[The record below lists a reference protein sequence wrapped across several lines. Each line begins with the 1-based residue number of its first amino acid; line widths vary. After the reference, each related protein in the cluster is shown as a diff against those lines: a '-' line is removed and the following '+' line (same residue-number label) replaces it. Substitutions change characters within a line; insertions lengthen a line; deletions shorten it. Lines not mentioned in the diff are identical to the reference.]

1 MITTRRSASV
11 GAYLSWP
18 FRFICVLLWY
28 IKEVIVANWA
38 VIADNLTPGL
48 NAHSGIARVPTRCE
62 SELEVTLLSSMI
74 TITPGTLT
82 LGTTIDVHGVR
93 WIYVHSLYDGDADA
107 IREGSWDMEEHML
120 RAKRPEGFDYPDPN
134 TRDRVRNSTKNSSI
148 PKFRLESAPSPKTP
162 RPSRTGGNQSWT

>member
-11 GAYLSWP
+11 GDYLSWP

-120 RAKRPEGFDYPDPN
+120 HAKRPEGFDH
-134 TRDRVRNSTKNSSI
+134 
-148 PKFRLESAPSPKTP
+148 P
-162 RPSRTGGNQSWT
+162 RPEHPRSGPELYKELFDPEVQAGERALAEDTEAEQDGR